1 VSRRR
6 SEHRDRLQR
15 APARSRAELLRPG
28 ARAPAPAPVSGPR
41 SSRRRRLFPRGYGFA
56 IAGITVGMAGLV
68 ALGALSGR
76 ISKFIDGGHRFVLG
90 QISVAGAGIGTGAG
104 FTAGG
109 LLRRQTIEAIRN
121 VPGVA
126 AVQAQVMLPLNPSTS
141 QLFSVNQE
149 LVLGVDLMVPS
160 PNRNYP
166 TFPIA
171 EGRSLMPADRGRAV
185 VGAELAVG
193 RGLHIGSR
201 LRIGQ
206 RDFEVIGVGERLL
219 TAPDRFAVV
228 PIEDARELWL
238 ALDPTLRA
246 LFMAGGM
253 VTPADL
259 NSGAAVGWRPGADPD
274 ALAAR
279 IRQEVA
285 GVNVVAPGEVARQL
299 AGSTAFFSWLMAGI
313 TGIGLLI
320 GGLSLSNTVAAATF
334 ERIRDFGIKQ
344 ALGATDLRLLGEVL
358 RESLAVSL
366 AGGTLGTILAV
377 LGGTAVDARAAQAG
391 QQLFLFSTE
400 LVTFAIGFAVALGA
414 IAGAYATFRILR
426 LSPAEAIRRGA

>member
-1 VSRRR
+1 VVGVGGAAHRRR
-6 SEHRDRLQR
+6 VL
-15 APARSRAELLRPG
+15 
-28 ARAPAPAPVSGPR
+28 
-41 SSRRRRLFPRGYGFA
+41 PRGYGFA
-56 IAGITVGMAGLV
+56 VAGIAVGMAGLV
-68 ALGALSGR
+68 ALGALAHR
-76 ISKFIDGGHRFVLG
+76 ISRFIDGGHRFVLG

-109 LLRRQTIEAIRN
+109 LLRRQTIEAIRR

-126 AVQAQVMLPLNPSTS
+126 AVQAQVMVPLNPATS

-149 LVLGVDLMVPS
+149 LVLGVDLGVPS

-171 EGRSLMPADRGRAV
+171 DGRSLVPTDRGRVV

-193 RGLHIGSR
+193 RGLHAGGR
-201 LRIGQ
+201 LRIGE

-219 TAPDRFAVV
+219 TAPDRFAIV

-238 ALDPTLRA
+238 GLDPTLRA
-246 LFMAGGM
+246 LFSTGGALS
-253 VTPADL
+253 PEDL
-259 NSGAAVGWRPGADPD
+259 NTGVAVGWVDGVEPD
-274 ALAAR
+274 ALAER
-279 IRQEVA
+279 IRREVR

-299 AGSTAFFSWLMAGI
+299 AGSTAFFSWLMAGV

-320 GGLSLSNTVAAATF
+320 GGLSLSNTIAASTF

-344 ALGATDLRLLGEVL
+344 AIGATDLQLLGEVL

-366 AGGTLGTILAV
+366 GGGVLGTAIAILV
-377 LGGTAVDARAAQAG
+377 GTAVDARAAQAG
-391 QQLFLFSTE
+391 QRLFLFSSR
-400 LVTFAIGFAVALGA
+400 LVLFALAFALVLGA
-414 IAGAYATFRILR
+414 IAGVYATIRILR
-426 LSPAEAIRRGA
+426 VSPAEAIRRGA